1 MRSSDWRSDVCSSDL
16 LRPLA
21 GAVRADQAGRC
32 RGAYPQGR
40 KGDDAR
46 QARTG
51 DGAVAQGARAVGTA
65 HTEMVEARMALLA
78 ACSETVSHLRTS
90 LGSGRMRSGS
100 STRCVSLPRD
110 GLRDM
115 AQVAS
120 VLIGPVCACGPE
132 REKRDAYEV
141 FPGWNSRWSIRS

>member
-1 MRSSDWRSDVCSSDL
+1 MMFFVFCCCLFFFLRQKTAYEVRISDWSSDVCSSVLRVHGVQFGKRFDRRHH

-46 QARTG
+46 QARTS

-90 LGSGRMRSGS
+90 LGSGRMRRG
-100 STRCVSLPRD
+100 
-110 GLRDM
+110 
-115 AQVAS
+115 
-120 VLIGPVCACGPE
+120 
-132 REKRDAYEV
+132 
-141 FPGWNSRWSIRS
+141 